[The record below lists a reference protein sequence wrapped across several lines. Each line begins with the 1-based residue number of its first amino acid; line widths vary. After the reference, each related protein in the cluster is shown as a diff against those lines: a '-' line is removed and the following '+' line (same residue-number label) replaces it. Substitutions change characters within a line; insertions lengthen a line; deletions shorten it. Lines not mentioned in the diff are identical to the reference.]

1 MSTDA
6 NGATAAAEAGS
17 GFPELSP
24 LGKRIELLRIS
35 RGLTKQQLARGAGTS
50 RQQLW
55 RVMTGKSELTSSLG
69 FRLSQVLQVD
79 GHLLSSAELGGETF
93 ALPMPAASVVTTA
106 TAGSP
111 PAAPATLAAFV
122 EDADAVERTLASLPA
137 DDLGRRL
144 KRALLNT
151 VEDLAAAE
159 GLRLPPSFFA
169 LRGRVLNGEL

>member
-1 MSTDA
+1 MSTDT
-6 NGATAAAEAGS
+6 TAATPTLEGSS

-35 RGLTKQQLARGAGTS
+35 RGLTKQQLARDAGTS

-79 GHLLSSAELGGETF
+79 GHLLSASADTETLG
-93 ALPMPAASVVTTA
+93 LPFGVAARMASAPPPPSSLAEFVAEPA
-106 TAGSP
+106 
-111 PAAPATLAAFV
+111 
-122 EDADAVERTLASLPA
+122 AVERTLASLPS

-144 KRALLNT
+144 KRMLLNSI
-151 VEDLAAAE
+151 EDLAAAE
-159 GLRLPPSFFA
+159 GLRLPASFFA
-169 LRGRVLNGEL
+169 LRGRVMNGEL